1 MRTWASYKDEKVARI
16 RPVDSHQIRDLLT
29 LSDLY
34 IETLAHYD
42 DAVTKEVPMP
52 SLI

>member
-16 RPVDSHQIRDLLT
+16 RSVDSHQIRELLT
-29 LSDLY
+29 LSALF

-42 DAVTKEVPMP
+42 DAVTKDVPMP
-52 SLI
+52 SPI